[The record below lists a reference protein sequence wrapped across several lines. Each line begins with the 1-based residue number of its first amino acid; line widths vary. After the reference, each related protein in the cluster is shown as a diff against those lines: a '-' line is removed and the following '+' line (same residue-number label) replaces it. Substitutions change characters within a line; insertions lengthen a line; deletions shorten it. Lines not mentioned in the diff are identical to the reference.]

1 MPIVMIEWPEILGP
15 TSEIALEEYLLA
27 MVVSLA
33 ASIAIYVLYLI
44 FYRDLAIAAQAS
56 TASSCSPVPRLRSC
70 SSRIQWSL
78 PLSLG
83 LLGALSFVRFRT
95 PIKDPAEIGYL
106 LVVIAS
112 SIGAATYNYELIGIL
127 FAAVALVLTGQR
139 IFGSTGLRGLTT
151 GSRDLII
158 TMPAAD
164 YTQHEAALLEFLR
177 SNLRGF
183 RIASTTQNA
192 GTASL
197 HANFRRS
204 TYDDRWAEFRTA
216 LESAITPASVD
227 LYVG

>member
-1 MPIVMIEWPEILGP
+1 MPIVMIEWPDILGP

-27 MVVSLA
+27 MIVSLA

-44 FYRDLAIAAQAS
+44 FYRDWQRGAGIHRVFLLAGPAITLLFIA
-56 TASSCSPVPRLRSC
+56 
-70 SSRIQWSL
+70 IQWSL

-127 FAAVALVLTGQR
+127 FAAVALVLAGQR
-139 IFGSTGLRGLTT
+139 IFGSTGLRGLAA

-158 TMPAAD
+158 TMPSAD
-164 YTQHEAALLEFLR
+164 YTQQETALLQFLQ

-183 RIASTTQNA
+183 KIASISQSA
-192 GTASL
+192 GTTSL

-216 LESAITPASVD
+216 LESAVAPASVD

>member
-1 MPIVMIEWPEILGP
+1 MPIVLIEWPEILGP

-33 ASIAIYVLYLI
+33 ASVATYALYLI
-44 FYRDLAIAAQAS
+44 FYRDWQRGAGIHRVFLLAGPAITLLFIA
-56 TASSCSPVPRLRSC
+56 
-70 SSRIQWSL
+70 IQWSL

-127 FAAVALVLTGQR
+127 FASVALVLVGQR
-139 IFGSTGLRGLTT
+139 IFSGAGLGGLGA

-158 TMPAAD
+158 TMPATD
-164 YTQHEAALLEFLR
+164 YTEHEAALLQFLKT
-177 SNLRGF
+177 NLRGF
-183 RIASTTQNA
+183 KTASMTQNA
-192 GTASL
+192 GAASL
-197 HANFRRS
+197 HATFRSSRHG
-204 TYDDRWAEFRTA
+204 DRWGAFRTE
-216 LESAITPASVD
+216 LEAEVTPASVD

>member
-1 MPIVMIEWPEILGP
+1 MPIVLITWPDILGP
-15 TSEIALEEYLLA
+15 TSEIAFEEYMLA

-33 ASIAIYVLYLI
+33 ASLATYALYLI
-44 FYRDLAIAAQAS
+44 FYRDWQRGAGIHRVFLLAGPAITLLFIA
-56 TASSCSPVPRLRSC
+56 
-70 SSRIQWSL
+70 IQWSL

-127 FAAVALVLTGQR
+127 FAAVALVLVGQR
-139 IFGSTGLRGLTT
+139 LFASSGWSGLGA

-158 TMPAAD
+158 TMPAGD
-164 YTQHEAALLEFLR
+164 YVEHEAALLQFLNA
-177 SNLRGF
+177 NLRGF
-183 RIASTTQNA
+183 KTASMTQNA
-192 GTASL
+192 DTASL
-197 HANFRRS
+197 HASFRRS
-204 TYDDRWAEFRTA
+204 GYDDRWGQFRTDLQA
-216 LESAITPASVD
+216 AVAPASID